1 MYVSVQNHKSFD
13 IAIEV
18 QRKCFSVLVTNISW
32 DLLILL
38 WILQLSFQIVFL
50 ARCQYLKPVL
60 RSGSIFFKKVKSSD
74 DYI

>member
-50 ARCQYLKPVL
+50 DA
-60 RSGSIFFKKVKSSD
+60 SI
-74 DYI
+74 